1 MTDYTCPPGRSKK
14 VIKISDGDNF
24 SFTIPDKYVKNHKIV
39 HYLSILFLLI
49 VMDREQSV
57 QLVTDLQ
64 GGHAKKLT
72 SFATLLI
79 FLTDLVFLLVE
90 EETN

>member
-1 MTDYTCPPGRSKK
+1 
-14 VIKISDGDNF
+14 
-24 SFTIPDKYVKNHKIV
+24 
-39 HYLSILFLLI
+39 
-49 VMDREQSV
+49 MDQEQSV
-57 QLVTDLQ
+57 QSVTDLQ

-72 SFATLLI
+72 SFATQLI